1 MNKVEDA
8 LSRRPRIFSLVPLKT
23 NLREKIL
30 KLQLE
35 DEWYREVKTE
45 LENEVLKNPKYEG
58 YVFEEDGFLRYNK
71 RIYVPFNEEVR
82 NLILSEA
89 HRAVYMAHPG
99 VKKMYA
105 DLKPLFY
112 WSGMKK
118 DVVSFVAR

>member
-1 MNKVEDA
+1 M
-8 LSRRPRIFSLVPLKT
+8 PLKT
-23 NLREKIL
+23 NLREEIL

-58 YVFEEDGFLRYNK
+58 YVFEEDGLLQYNK

-118 DVVSFVAR
+118 DVVSFVARCLEC